1 MKECEIHLFP
11 WLYSTLSF
19 ASGYGEPQ
27 IDSDFANGSASLL
40 ARFPK
45 ASTVP
50 QSSGYK
56 GNAERSKNN
65 RYMAFLLAL
74 WFDVAENV
82 PTWAGISEVL
92 GVKQ

>member
-19 ASGYGEPQ
+19 ASGCGEPQ

-40 ARFPK
+40 ASFPK
-45 ASTVP
+45 GSTVH
-50 QSSGYK
+50 QSSDYK
-56 GNAERSKNN
+56 GKAEGSKNN
-65 RYMAFLLAL
+65 RYMAFLLTL
-74 WFDVAENV
+74 WFDVTENV